1 MMWNPW
7 HGCHRKSEG
16 CAHCYVFRRDA
27 EHGIDTNAVR
37 QTADFL
43 LPMRR
48 DRAHRWKVPAGTL
61 LFTCFTS
68 DFFLPEADEWRR
80 EAWAM
85 MRTRSDLHFFLAT
98 KRPERIAV
106 TLPPDWCEPRPASG
120 LFDGPPADEDAA
132 MHGDAPPAWGCGYGH
147 VTVACTM
154 ENQLRTDERLPVFRD
169 LPLAHAHIICEPLL
183 GPIDFRGEL
192 GPWVEQVT
200 VGGESGP
207 EARPCDFGW
216 VTDIR
221 RQCVAAGVAF
231 RFKQTGA
238 LFRKEGRTYRIERR
252 HQMEQAR
259 RAGIDFWPPSAP

>member
-1 MMWNPW
+1 MWNPW
-7 HGCHRKSEG
+7 HGCHKKSEG

-27 EHGIDTNAVR
+27 QHGIDTHAVR
-37 QTADFL
+37 QTADFA

-48 DRAHRWKVPAGTL
+48 DRQGRWKVPPGTM

-68 DFFLPEADEWRR
+68 DFFLPEADAWRR
-80 EAWAM
+80 EAWEM
-85 MRTRSDLHFFLAT
+85 MRVRGDLHFFFAT
-98 KRPERIAV
+98 KRPERIGV
-106 TLPPDWCEPRPASG
+106 MLPPDWSVPRRTDG
-120 LFDGPPADEDAA
+120 LFDAPAVPAPVSAGAA
-132 MHGDAPPAWGCGYGH
+132 LCGGYDN
-147 VTVACTM
+147 VTIACTM
-154 ENQLRTDERLPVFRD
+154 ENQIRADERLPVFRA

-238 LFRKEGRTYRIERR
+238 LFRKDGRTYRIERR
-252 HQMEQAR
+252 LQQEQAR
-259 RAGIDFWPPSAP
+259 RADIDFYP